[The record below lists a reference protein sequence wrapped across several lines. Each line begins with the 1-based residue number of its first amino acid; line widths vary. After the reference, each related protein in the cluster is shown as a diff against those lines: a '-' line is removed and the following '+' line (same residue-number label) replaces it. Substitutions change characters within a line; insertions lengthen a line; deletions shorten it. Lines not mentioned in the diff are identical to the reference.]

1 MIGSYAVGQVGQMAV
16 DAFGFFFVTRAGMSV
31 FISPE
36 PLHKCLGG
44 ALRFPAATAQTLS
57 VCLGELKSFSTR
69 GGHVFLTTTIL
80 RVRFV

>member
-44 ALRFPAATAQTLS
+44 ALRFPAATAQTIS
-57 VCLGELKSFSTR
+57 AWGGTEVFSTR